1 MSNSKQL
8 GLAWVMY
15 AGENSENLAVN
26 SDLSKPY
33 NGTPSW
39 ITGSPFLDWL
49 TGSQNTNTANLVDD
63 EYSLLGNNLGR
74 NYQVFACP
82 AANFVS
88 SLQRSQGWD
97 HRCRS
102 VAINASA
109 GAGSKS
115 WKTLGTQYSAKKS
128 SDFHTPGPSDVWLFT
143 DEHPDY
149 IDDGIFYTSTNAAL
163 TQLYEFPGC
172 QHGGAAGISFADGHA
187 EIHKW
192 KGIFANQ
199 PVTYNYLTLSGPP
212 KSPGYSQQ

>member
-63 EYSLLGNNLGR
+63 QYSLLGNNLGR

-102 VAINASA
+102 VAMNASA

-128 SDFHTPGPSDVWLFT
+128 SDFHTPGRATCGCLPTNIRITLTMEFFTLQPMPRSPSFMNFPAASMAARLAFPLPMATRKFT
-143 DEHPDY
+143 SGKGYLP
-149 IDDGIFYTSTNAAL
+149 TS
-163 TQLYEFPGC
+163 P
-172 QHGGAAGISFADGHA
+172 
-187 EIHKW
+187 
-192 KGIFANQ
+192 
-199 PVTYNYLTLSGPP
+199 
-212 KSPGYSQQ
+212 SPITI